1 MELSVKRQKL
11 ERRKGK
17 YHRMDPELKKRGTTS
32 QKKEKQIKRD
42 NLRVRYIF

>member
-17 YHRMDPELKKRGTTS
+17 YHRMDPEEKKRDTTS
-32 QKKEKQIKRD
+32 QKKRSK
-42 NLRVRYIF
+42 